1 MKTEVITYIIKTS
14 HASDDVITRNLFSKF
29 ICCYKND
36 DIIINVVNVCRFQG
50 SPWITRESCEDF
62 IYFYRFRWLSII
74 ALFAAFNVFY
84 SRFYYYYY
92 IRVEIHIGLVNDPI
106 K

>member
-50 SPWITRESCEDF
+50 SP
-62 IYFYRFRWLSII
+62 
-74 ALFAAFNVFY
+74 
-84 SRFYYYYY
+84 
-92 IRVEIHIGLVNDPI
+92 
-106 K
+106 